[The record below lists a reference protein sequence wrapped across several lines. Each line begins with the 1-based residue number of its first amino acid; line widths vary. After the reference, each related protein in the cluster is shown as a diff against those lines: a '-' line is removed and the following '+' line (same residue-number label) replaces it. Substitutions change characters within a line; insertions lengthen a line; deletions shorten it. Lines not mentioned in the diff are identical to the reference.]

1 MNLDDFSA
9 MKKKKKK
16 KKKKGFEDASETTEV
31 CLDCVNIMCSVII
44 WGVFHFNVSK
54 YLYGYFCRSRPRTM
68 KKTMKKTVA

>member
-31 CLDCVNIMCSVII
+31 CLDCE
-44 WGVFHFNVSK
+44 
-54 YLYGYFCRSRPRTM
+54 
-68 KKTMKKTVA
+68 

>member
-44 WGVFHFNVSK
+44 
-54 YLYGYFCRSRPRTM
+54 
-68 KKTMKKTVA
+68 